1 MFDKLSSFVIENSNC
16 RIVERKKIFV
26 FLLSIYCLYL
36 ILILYESWFSVTSDY
51 VAEIDSLT

>member
-36 ILILYESWFSVTSDY
+36 ILILYES
-51 VAEIDSLT
+51 